1 MFFFYIFATEEKKL
15 VMMWLYIFEG
25 FIGVAVVFCLVMAV
39 KDEKKYGYSKRRIRK
54 KKKGYS
60 YEEYR
65 KIVMS

>member
-1 MFFFYIFATEEKKL
+1 MTWFFIIL
-15 VMMWLYIFEG
+15 GLMILGCM
-25 FIGVAVVFCLVMAV
+25 VMAV
-39 KDEKKYGYSKRRIRK
+39 KDEKKYGYSKRRKRK

>member
-1 MFFFYIFATEEKKL
+1 MIWFYIIL
-15 VMMWLYIFEG
+15 GLMILGCM
-25 FIGVAVVFCLVMAV
+25 VMAV

-54 KKKGYS
+54 KKNGYS

>member
-1 MFFFYIFATEEKKL
+1 LQISDKIPIFATEEKKF
-15 VMMWLYIFEG
+15 VMTWF
-25 FIGVAVVFCLVMAV
+25 FIILGLMILGCMVMAV